1 MIGDPSVPAMPWFGP
16 LPAKWG
22 VKRLKDVARIKG
34 GSTPSAVEI
43 GVTEEVPWATPT
55 DFEDM
60 CRDLGDTARKISR
73 AGLKEIGNKVAR
85 AGSVILSCRAPAG
98 KVALISAPMAY
109 NQGVKNL
116 ELRGASILPAF
127 LYYALIAMRP
137 VIEDEARGATFQE
150 ISATNLGRLLIPV
163 PPSNEQSRIA
173 THLDDAC
180 GTFDRALR
188 VSEAKRQALFEL
200 KAAIRERLALRG
212 LDPSAPMH
220 RSDVEWHGVVPKY
233 WRIERIGNVY
243 REAGDHGHGNL
254 PVLSVSIHSG
264 ISDRELADE
273 ESGRKVSRSEDR
285 GLYKRVKP
293 GDLVYNQMR
302 AWQGGFGV
310 AKVHGL
316 VSPAYVVARPKA
328 PVESRFLE
336 HLLRALPATEEMR
349 RRSRGIIDFRLRL
362 YWDEFKDICVALPP
376 LDEQVAIADEVDRKL
391 SEIDHQLGLL
401 NQSMAL
407 LKEAKRSVIVEA
419 VCGVMGETETGAAD
433 LSAA

>member
-1 MIGDPSVPAMPWFGP
+1 MIGGLSVQVVPWFGP
-16 LPAKWG
+16 LPVGWA

-43 GVTEEVPWATPT
+43 GGAEEIPWATPT

-116 ELRGASILPAF
+116 EWRGAGMLPAF
-127 LYYALIAMRP
+127 LYYLLIAMRP
-137 VIEDEARGATFQE
+137 AIEDEARGATFQE
-150 ISATNLGRLLIPV
+150 ISAANLGRLLIPV
-163 PPSNEQSRIA
+163 PPSNEQTRIA
-173 THLDDAC
+173 TYLDGAC
-180 GTFDRALR
+180 STFDRALR
-188 VSEAKRQALFEL
+188 VSEAKKHALLEL
-200 KAAIRERLALRG
+200 KAAIRERLTLKG
-212 LDPSAPMH
+212 LDPSASSG
-220 RSDVEWHGVVPKY
+220 RSDFEWHGVVPKH
-233 WRIERIGNVY
+233 WRVERIGNVY
-243 REAGDHGHGNL
+243 REAADHGHGDL

-264 ISDRELADE
+264 ISDRELADH
-273 ESGRKVSRSEDR
+273 ESGRKVNRSEDR

-316 VSPAYVVARPKA
+316 VSPAYVVARPKV

-376 LDEQVAIADEVDRKL
+376 LDEQVEIANEIDRRL
-391 SEIDHQLGLL
+391 SEIDHQVELL
-401 NQSMAL
+401 DQSMAL
-407 LKEAKRSVIVEA
+407 LREAKRSVIVEA
-419 VCGVMGETETGAAD
+419 VCGAMK
-433 LSAA
+433 